1 MTNTMKF
8 LLVGGAVVGVVL
20 VARKMAAAQTAA
32 AKPSGAVAVAQG
44 ATQVY
49 DALKTFAAS
58 APAERT
64 TTDGTQPYSPR
75 IADYSAIADAT
86 GVRSIKPLVFADTTY
101 SDLRL
106 SGIHS

>member
-1 MTNTMKF
+1 MTNTLKF

-44 ATQVY
+44 AAQVY

-58 APAERT
+58 APVER

-75 IADYSAIADAT
+75 VADYSAIADAT
-86 GVRSIKPLVFADTTY
+86 GTRALRPLVMSDTVY